1 MTAVTTTAL
10 PLPLHSRGK
19 VRDTYRMSEGE
30 LLMVA
35 TDRISAFDVVL
46 PTPIPQKGRVLNQLS
61 LAWFAQTADLVRNHL
76 SPDLSVP
83 PPLLRELPDLEQRS
97 MRVVMAEPIPFECVV
112 RGYIS
117 GSGWKD
123 YQRSGSIAGA
133 PLPRG
138 LRESAR
144 LPEPIFTPSTK
155 AAAGHDENISRAE
168 LANRAGREL
177 AETLER
183 LSLSLYR
190 FGTERALTSGL
201 ILADTKFEFGF
212 HDGEVILIDEVLTPD
227 SSRFWDAEQYRPG
240 GPQPSFDKQYVRD
253 YLEQL
258 GWNKQPPAPSLPDEV
273 VEGTSSRYLEALRR
287 LGPAGP
293 REPRGVRSER
303 LRRYVPS

>member
-1 MTAVTTTAL
+1 
-10 PLPLHSRGK
+10 
-19 VRDTYRMSEGE
+19 
-30 LLMVA
+30 
-35 TDRISAFDVVL
+35 
-46 PTPIPQKGRVLNQLS
+46 
-61 LAWFAQTADLVRNHL
+61 
-76 SPDLSVP
+76 
-83 PPLLRELPDLEQRS
+83 

-201 ILADTKFEFGF
+201 ILADTKFEFGL
-212 HDGEVILIDEVLTPD
+212 HDGEIILIDEVLTPD